1 MKEAG
6 GNKKRRGG
14 EDNDGEDIDKYLGL
28 KDGKSSKKFRRRW
41 SHINNGECVNAADEA
56 MKIWG

>member
-28 KDGKSSKKFRRRW
+28 KDGKSSKKFRRR
-41 SHINNGECVNAADEA
+41 
-56 MKIWG
+56 